1 VNVPTVAYWDPELWP
16 TRTGALPFFDEL
28 RQVGILWDT
37 PEEASAKVA
46 AIYEHPALWWD
57 SPRVQ
62 SARQRFTERFAL
74 ASGQWLEEWKRL
86 LLDELARAQ
95 KSQPTSCGFNGAEG
109 PQTRIMDNQMIS
121 ERDGHVP
128 ATEVDGY
135 RIEMWKAASEIR
147 QIEYASY
154 WNNETEEIKKDVFWI
169 FDGNFR
175 KMEEYLEKT
184 FLTPQLNQMLGYIR
198 VTLGRTLSGTGADLA
213 AGNLWAV
220 PHMLKAGEVR
230 RIYAVEYSVH
240 RLAKIG
246 PVVLKGYGIPK
257 EKVVL
262 CVGSFYELKIPS
274 ASLDFVFMS
283 QAFHHADDPLRL
295 LAEIRRVLRP
305 GGLVLMIGEHI
316 TETPKVPLRQ
326 LQDLRVR
333 LSDAEARRSWKPLL
347 APEPILGDHCYF
359 EEEYDAMFS
368 CTGFTYHSLKMP
380 GSKFQSFVLVRD
392 YIPLE
397 NDDITAKPHGD
408 REQLQSALSR
418 LNTRL
423 KRQADH
429 LPRSSL

>member
-1 VNVPTVAYWDPELWP
+1 
-16 TRTGALPFFDEL
+16 
-28 RQVGILWDT
+28 
-37 PEEASAKVA
+37 
-46 AIYEHPALWWD
+46 
-57 SPRVQ
+57 
-62 SARQRFTERFAL
+62 
-74 ASGQWLEEWKRL
+74 
-86 LLDELARAQ
+86 
-95 KSQPTSCGFNGAEG
+95 
-109 PQTRIMDNQMIS
+109 MDNQMIS